1 MKAPTRPTLIRSW
14 TNSVKSGAS
23 PLNKQTYLL
32 RFRRCSKQETLDFM
46 VERLLKKVS
55 AEESLAV
62 LAAADHRN
70 VEIATGRSFDKIPPY
85 LWRQIE

>member
-1 MKAPTRPTLIRSW
+1 
-14 TNSVKSGAS
+14 
-23 PLNKQTYLL
+23 
-32 RFRRCSKQETLDFM
+32 M
-46 VERLLKKVS
+46 VSQLLKTVS

-70 VEIATGRSFDKIPPY
+70 VEISTGRSFDKIPPY